1 VKVLILGV
9 GNILLTDEGIGVHA
23 VNALLRD
30 YQLPDSVEVI
40 DGGTSGMELLTFI
53 IKADYL
59 IILDAVKAKQPAGT
73 VIRLDDDEVPT
84 FFRTLIS
91 PHEIGLADVL
101 AAANLTGEQPNK
113 LTLFGVEPANIELGM
128 ELSYKIAPQKACL
141 VELVVDELEKLGF
154 PMKKNQK

>member
-1 VKVLILGV
+1 MKVLVLGV

-23 VNALLRD
+23 VNTLLRD
-30 YQLPDSVEVI
+30 YKLPDGVEVI
-40 DGGTSGMELLTFI
+40 DGGTAGMELLTFI

-59 IILDAVKAKQPAGT
+59 IILDAVTAKKPAGT
-73 VIRLDDDEVPT
+73 VIRLDNEEVPT

-101 AAANLTGEQPNK
+101 AAASFMEELPEK
-113 LTLFGVEPANIELGM
+113 LTLFGVQPANMELGM
-128 ELSYKIAPQKACL
+128 DLSDKVAPQKVRL

-154 PMKKNQK
+154 TLKKNQK